1 MKITSTKG
9 TIEVKTATEARDWF
23 NAMQPAYADI
33 EGIEVA
39 APFIGSGSYVLSDDD
54 ASLPLGECDDLGD
67 LAAAVAQCIL
77 AGDADWSGWEVSAF

>member
-9 TIEVKTATEARDWF
+9 TIEIKTATEAREWF
-23 NAMQPAYADI
+23 DAMQPAYADI
-33 EGIEVA
+33 DGIQVA
-39 APFIGSGSYVLSDDD
+39 AHFIGVGTYTLSNGD
-54 ASLPLGECDDLGD
+54 ASLPLGEHNDLGD